1 MAIAKTPPKIA
12 VAAVT
17 AFSPSATLRPASA
30 NSPDEMVRAEIAT
43 TAGTARQKPATSHTR
58 IFEDTPIC
66 DSVSTTKAR
75 TTSRAT
81 KAVSPA
87 IDRARATAAASL
99 VMKGSR
105 RASSV
110 ILGELLVVAVLAS
123 GDPEHGQHE
132 DRECDRDRERRA
144 QRQSEQHHVRS
155 GGRPTARKNE
165 KTAQTASATRDEPDR
180 PLPIGLPRLLVH
192 RFLAGFP
199 HVAHAACRR
208 NGRISGSG

>member
-30 NSPDEMVRAEIAT
+30 NSPDEMVRAAIAT

-75 TTSRAT
+75 MTSRAT

-123 GDPEHGQHE
+123 GEPEHGQHE

-155 GGRPTARKNE
+155 GGRPRHVKRENRPDCE
-165 KTAQTASATRDEPDR
+165 RHKGEPDR

-208 NGRISGSG
+208 NGRISGFG